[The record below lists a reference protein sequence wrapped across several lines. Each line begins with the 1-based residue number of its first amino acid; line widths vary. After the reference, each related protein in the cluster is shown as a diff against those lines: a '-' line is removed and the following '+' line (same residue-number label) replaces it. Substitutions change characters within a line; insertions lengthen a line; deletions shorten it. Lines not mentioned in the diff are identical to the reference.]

1 MFESLGKLVLYLLG
15 DATSYTRMLR
25 QATVDFNR
33 TTSTI
38 KSLGKTL
45 ITDVVAPLTAIG
57 SATAKLSM
65 DFSRTMANIEGLV
78 GVARKQVDAW
88 KTDVKGISIEFGKMP
103 QDVANAMFFITSAG
117 LRGKNALEALEI
129 SAKGSAAGLGTASQM
144 ALAMVSAMNA
154 YQSSGLTAAKAGDI
168 LAATIRKGNLEINQL
183 APIIGRLLPI
193 ASSMGLAFEDVG
205 GAIAVLT
212 LTGSKAAEAQ
222 IGIQGILKAFA
233 KPAKHAVDALAAVG
247 LNFQQLRDMIRKPGG
262 IIEAIRLIDE
272 AMEREGETGEIA
284 QIFGDIRPLKASMNI
299 LAQAPGM
306 VDQVMKEVRESSKGI
321 GVLGE
326 AFEAVAKEP
335 GFKFD
340 QMMSQ
345 IKVTMI
351 SIGDVVSRFVL
362 PWIDKVRTTLND
374 FTVGFDVF
382 QFPKE
387 IVQLFS
393 IVRTKATEL
402 WEEIKT
408 IALDSWK
415 TILDTL
421 GVDWEGLQSDFK
433 SGINII
439 AAALNA
445 LNVKKVVDFFKD
457 LVTTIKDFI
466 ATNAKV
472 LVTIGLVVTGLAIL
486 YNAVKVGMVLFT
498 IASAGYSAA
507 VTIATAA
514 TWLWNAA
521 LVVMNALLAPVT
533 LGLIIVG
540 IAVIATTILVAA
552 AAAVSAWKALQAL
565 VDVLFEFPT
574 TFGPIRRIKY
584 LLEEWVDVIRDIKR
598 AAESD
603 LPLAWK
609 IMKKGF
615 ELALSEMKDLWP
627 PLWEFIQGGFDV
639 LWKLVSTQ
647 FKAHMARAILEFV
660 KEHGAALAALFGTR
674 FEGIEE
680 SIAVALEKSVEK
692 AKKELRD
699 LADTFEENVKVSRE
713 TVKLR
718 EELDKLRESIKDV
731 KEAGKGSIGLPWSSD
746 KDEVVGPDIPKVK
759 RNTELVAATINETI
773 KNEVKPLESVLFGSA
788 EARSRIAEYAA
799 LLRQDILPDKP
810 KMGTNPLLLEKFHP
824 ASVSV
829 AGFGGSATNS
839 KLDEILAELKKAN
852 ENVNKSVEVLPMN
865 LKK

>member
-1 MFESLGKLVLYLLG
+1 
-15 DATSYTRMLR
+15 
-25 QATVDFNR
+25 
-33 TTSTI
+33 
-38 KSLGKTL
+38 
-45 ITDVVAPLTAIG
+45 
-57 SATAKLSM
+57 
-65 DFSRTMANIEGLV
+65 
-78 GVARKQVDAW
+78 
-88 KTDVKGISIEFGKMP
+88 
-103 QDVANAMFFITSAG
+103 
-117 LRGKNALEALEI
+117 
-129 SAKGSAAGLGTASQM
+129 
-144 ALAMVSAMNA
+144 
-154 YQSSGLTAAKAGDI
+154 
-168 LAATIRKGNLEINQL
+168 
-183 APIIGRLLPI
+183 
-193 ASSMGLAFEDVG
+193 
-205 GAIAVLT
+205 
-212 LTGSKAAEAQ
+212 
-222 IGIQGILKAFA
+222 
-233 KPAKHAVDALAAVG
+233 
-247 LNFQQLRDMIRKPGG
+247 
-262 IIEAIRLIDE
+262 
-272 AMEREGETGEIA
+272 
-284 QIFGDIRPLKASMNI
+284 
-299 LAQAPGM
+299 
-306 VDQVMKEVRESSKGI
+306 
-321 GVLGE
+321 
-326 AFEAVAKEP
+326 
-335 GFKFD
+335 
-340 QMMSQ
+340 
-345 IKVTMI
+345 MI

>member
-1 MFESLGKLVLYLLG
+1 
-15 DATSYTRMLR
+15 
-25 QATVDFNR
+25 
-33 TTSTI
+33 
-38 KSLGKTL
+38 
-45 ITDVVAPLTAIG
+45 
-57 SATAKLSM
+57 
-65 DFSRTMANIEGLV
+65 
-78 GVARKQVDAW
+78 
-88 KTDVKGISIEFGKMP
+88 
-103 QDVANAMFFITSAG
+103 MFFITSAG

-154 YQSSGLTAAKAGDI
+154 YQSSGMTAAKAGDI

-759 RNTELVAATINETI
+759 RNTDLVAATINETI